1 MYIYIFCFWD
11 SNLGETHFL
20 VANDFARELLLGSEI
35 ILTVGIIFK
44 GGTISFR
51 GKLFEGR
58 ENYFCFF
65 FLKWGTM
72 I

>member
-1 MYIYIFCFWD
+1 M
-11 SNLGETHFL
+11 GETHFL
-20 VANDFARELLLGSEI
+20 VANHFERELLLGSEI
-35 ILTVGIIFK
+35 ILTVDIIFK

-65 FLKWGTM
+65 LIGGQ
-72 I
+72 